1 MSGPAAIWAALQ
13 GAILETFK
21 PSSAYGAPALLGALA
36 VSAAYYAGRRRARG
50 RLPIVSGFVRSI
62 FPRRILLHPS
72 SLVDM
77 RLWGL
82 NGVAFASAYG
92 MLGLGLFF
100 WRDEVV
106 AGLTYGWGAHAPTRW
121 PAWTIL
127 ALATVFQLLASEL
140 AYWFAHYCFHK
151 VPVLWEFHRVH
162 HSAEVMTTLTE
173 LRQHP
178 IEILAFMNLIGLS
191 TGVVFGVMTYAFGPG
206 VRPFTL
212 LNGNILLMAFLVTY
226 GHLRHSHMWIP
237 FTGFAGRILQSP
249 AHHQLH
255 HSANPIHYDRNLG
268 FALAVWD
275 WVFGTLVIPETK
287 RQRIVFGVGAE
298 APPFRSA
305 SAALIVP
312 FVRFAGHLGGF
323 VARRQRRAAARATA
337 SAAETQFVVVSEPS
351 RSQRR

>member
-1 MSGPAAIWAALQ
+1 VSGPALAWAAL
-13 GAILETFK
+13 ASTILEPFR
-21 PSSAYGAPALLGALA
+21 PSSAFGAPALVGSLA
-36 VSAAYYAGRRRARG
+36 VCAIYYAGRRRARG
-50 RLPIVSGFVRSI
+50 RRLSASGFVRST

-72 SLVDM
+72 SGLDM
-77 RLWGL
+77 RLWAL
-82 NGVAFASAYG
+82 NGIAFASAYG

-100 WRDEVV
+100 WRDQVV
-106 AGLTYGWGAHAPTRW
+106 AGLTHGWGTHAAVRW

-127 ALATVFQLLASEL
+127 TLATVLQLLASEL

-151 VPVLWEFHRVH
+151 VPALWEFHKVH

-178 IEILAFMNLIGLS
+178 VEIIAFMNLIGLS
-191 TGVVFGVMTYAFGPG
+191 TGIVFGVMTYVFGPG

-255 HSANPIHYDRNLG
+255 HSANPVHYDLNLG
-268 FALAVWD
+268 FALSVWD
-275 WVFGTLVIPETK
+275 WAFGTLAIPARAREP
-287 RQRIVFGVGAE
+287 IVFGIGAE
-298 APPFRSA
+298 AAPIRSVL
-305 SAALIVP
+305 AAFIIP
-312 FVRFAGHLGGF
+312 CTRFGGHIL
-323 VARRQRRAAARATA
+323 RLTRRRAAA
-337 SAAETQFVVVSEPS
+337 PKL
-351 RSQRR
+351 RSPRKGSLA